1 MTSVRCSRSILLCN
15 FYSHAPYGTWL
26 PDSENGVNPLLFL
39 LTRPLR
45 DVTRGRLARLVI
57 TNRFLLTRPLRD
69 VTCSS
74 VLACGSSSISTHTPL
89 TGRDRIPWWY
99 TDHKT
104 ISTHTPLTGRDARE
118 FGLPQARE
126 NFYSHAPY
134 GTWQFFV
141 TLTFDRSNFYS
152 HAPYGTWRG
161 YYMFIDLEFNFY
173 SHAPYGT
180 WRKSF
185 KPKL

>member
-89 TGRDRIPWWY
+89 TGRD
-99 TDHKT
+99 
-104 ISTHTPLTGRDARE
+104 ARE